1 MSAYLIVHG
10 TARDADKL
18 KQYADQAIPMI
29 EAAGG
34 EKVVRA
40 VVTEIL
46 VGRHDHDLCAVFRF
60 PDGDT
65 LRSWY
70 HSAAYQAL
78 VPLREAAADMVFI
91 VIEEP
96 SA

>member
-1 MSAYLIVHG
+1 MSAYLIAHASAKD
-10 TARDADKL
+10 TDKL
-18 KQYADQAIPMI
+18 DQYVSQAIPMI

-34 EKVVRA
+34 ETVARA
-40 VVTEIL
+40 VVTEVL
-46 VGRHDHDLCAVFRF
+46 VGRHDHDRCAVFRF

-70 HSAAYQAL
+70 HSDAYQAL
-78 VPLREAAADMVFI
+78 VPLRDAAADMVFI

-96 SA
+96 A